1 MKKLH
6 AREHSRNQPIPCFDF
21 ILQHDWPI
29 EQRLLHIRVFF
40 GGKTKST
47 FSDLFIHWLIKQ
59 ITNTYRNIF
68 QGRTKIVLSK
78 LAENLLHG
86 PLALISIRFFIL
98 QDSAS
103 KRHLFS
109 YVLPS
114 SPQSSRTEL
123 GQSSAF
129 GH

>member
-1 MKKLH
+1 MP
-6 AREHSRNQPIPCFDF
+6 EN
-21 ILQHDWPI
+21 ILEINRYLALTSYCNTIGQSNKAFSI
-29 EQRLLHIRVFF
+29 LEF
-40 GGKTKST
+40 GLKTKSL
-47 FSDLFIHWLIKQ
+47 FSDLFIHWLIRQ
-59 ITNTYRNIF
+59 ITLTETIF
-68 QGRTKIVLSK
+68 QGHTKNAPYK

-123 GQSSAF
+123 GQSSTF

>member
-6 AREHSRNQPIPCFDF
+6 AREHSRNQSISRFNV

-29 EQRLLHIRVFF
+29 EQSLLRIRVFF
-40 GGKTKST
+40 GGKTKSPL
-47 FSDLFIHWLIKQ
+47 SDLFIHWLIKQ
-59 ITNTYRNIF
+59 ITLTETIF
-68 QGRTKIVLSK
+68 QGHTKNAPYE

-123 GQSSAF
+123 GQSSTF